1 MKRLVSTLL
10 VPTATALL
18 MFFPSAP
25 LLGQTPAARTAFSAV
40 TSNETEYTKLRKTGF
55 ESLYNLDYAG
65 ARKAFSAMT
74 EMAPELPA
82 GYLYLANAQWMEK
95 LNQSRRL
102 QTNLYGSDSF
112 YAESKEQFDT
122 KFDTEFRK
130 LIDSAIKKA
139 EFKLKTNSKDVE
151 ALYYLGAAHGALAG
165 YETTVTRS
173 FFSALKH
180 GNKSVDCHETVLKL
194 DPQFT
199 DANMTI
205 GLYNYVVGSLP
216 LPVKIIAAVGGFTGS
231 KKRGFELLRK
241 VTDEGRLAQD
251 DARVLLIALNK
262 REKKYSEALKDL
274 QELSR
279 KYPANYLIKLESADT
294 MVRSGK
300 AGDSLPLFA
309 SLVEDPK
316 TSEIRDLIEYQFG
329 ESLFSQQEF
338 EKAQDHFTQV
348 TNLKKSHPDLVSLSL
363 LRLGQIADT
372 ANRREDALE
381 KYKAVLAR
389 DNVFDSH
396 DQAKQFSKNRFA
408 SAKPVASQT
417 AGNNE

>member
-10 VPTATALL
+10 VPTAAALL
-18 MFFPSAP
+18 LFAP
-25 LLGQTPAARTAFSAV
+25 TPLWGQTPTARTAADAV
-40 TSNETEYTKLRKTGF
+40 PASESTFTKLRQAGF

-130 LIDSAIKKA
+130 LIDTAIKKA
-139 EFKLKTNSKDVE
+139 ELKLKTNSKDVE

-180 GNKSVDCHETVLKL
+180 GNKSVDCHENVLKL

-241 VTDEGRLAQD
+241 VTEEGRLAQD

-262 REKKYSEALKDL
+262 REKKYSDALKDL

-300 AGDSLPLFA
+300 AADSLPLFA

-338 EKAQDHFTQV
+338 EKAQDHFAQV
-348 TNLKKSHPDLVSLSL
+348 ASLKKAHPDLISLSL
-363 LRLGQIADT
+363 LRLGQIADA
-372 ANRREDALE
+372 ANRRETALE
-381 KYKAVLAR
+381 KYKEVLAR
-389 DNVFDSH
+389 ENVFDSH

-408 SAKPVASQT
+408 SVKPIASQPT
-417 AGNNE
+417 GNEE